1 MKKARHRLLFLAP
14 LAAFLLVFFA
24 GPIADLLT
32 RSVREVEVPR
42 ALPQTIEALDA
53 WHYGTKLPSNI
64 FVKLANDLSEA
75 RERGTLADA
84 ARRLNYEIPGL
95 RTTLM
100 RASKKVGAAPEGTI
114 FDSDFFTELDP
125 VLGSPEFFAVVQ
137 RARGPVSDFYLLSAF
152 DLQRNFSGEIQ
163 SAPKE
168 YRIYI
173 DVLIR
178 TLLISFSVTLGCIV
192 LGFPLAHLLVSVS
205 EKTADWL
212 IVLVL
217 LPFWT
222 SLLVRTAGWVVLLQ
236 REGLINKALI
246 DLGFLAE
253 PLDLIY
259 NRTGVLISMTHV
271 LLPFM
276 ILPLYGVFKGIDPL
290 YMKAASSLGAG
301 PVTRFVKIYLPL
313 AAPGLVAGGLMV
325 FIQALGYYITPALV
339 GSASDQM
346 LSFFVANYTT
356 DTGNWGMAATLG
368 LIMLII
374 TLVLYAIAQRLSGRR
389 AQLGG

>member
-1 MKKARHRLLFLAP
+1 MQKASHRVLLVVP
-14 LAAFLLVFFA
+14 LAVFLLVFFA
-24 GPIADLLT
+24 GPIADLLS
-32 RSVREVEVPR
+32 RSVREAEVSR
-42 ALPQTIEALDA
+42 ALPRTIEALEG
-53 WHYGTKLPSNI
+53 WHYGAPLPPAV
-64 FVKLANDLSEA
+64 FPEFAGDLVLA
-75 RERGTLADA
+75 REGGTLADA

-100 RASKKVGAAPEGTI
+100 RASKKAGEVPDGTV
-114 FDSDFFTELDP
+114 FDSAFFAELDP
-125 VLGSPEFFAVVQ
+125 NLASPEFFAVVQ
-137 RARGPVSDFYLLSAF
+137 RARGPVSAFYLLSAL
-152 DLQRNFSGEIQ
+152 DLQRSFNGDIQ
-163 SAPKE
+163 RTPEE

-173 DVLIR
+173 DVLFR
-178 TLLISFSVTLGCIV
+178 TLLISGSVTLGCML
-192 LGFPLAHLLVSVS
+192 LGFPLAHLLTSVN

-236 REGLINKALI
+236 REGLINKTLI
-246 DLGFLAE
+246 DLGFLSE

-259 NRTGVLISMTHV
+259 NRAGVLISMTHV

-276 ILPLYGVFKGIDPL
+276 ILPLYGVLRAIPPL
-290 YMKAASSLGAG
+290 YMTAAASLGAG
-301 PVTRFVKIYLPL
+301 PMTRFFRVYLPL

-339 GSASDQM
+339 GGASDQM
-346 LSFFVANYTT
+346 LSYFVANYTT

-368 LIMLII
+368 LIMLVM
-374 TLVLYAIAQRLSGRR
+374 TLILYAIAQRLSRGRT
-389 AQLGG
+389 QLAG